1 MYCIED
7 EESTIDNYYTNNKAI
22 RKDKEYLI
30 DLLKIIRDDNIKMKK
45 VLELKYY
52 YLSRTYSIIQCSVI
66 ILSTFS
72 AFVQGIEQLTEIVR
86 LKPGTVSIITLIIS
100 TLISLLLS
108 IPLSIAKFFKISER
122 KESISNL
129 LENISHFNNK
139 VISNIKKIK
148 YWKVNIKVNN
158 NDNEDDNDNSEVNQW
173 NTFSSKIKDDIN
185 GFFEE
190 KLEIMNSYETLI
202 DTYERTKYDIQNL
215 EIKNKFTI
223 KEIKINK
230 RHKKDKYNIE
240 NNNFFYKRL
249 LKKICLCCI
258 HTYNCICC
266 IYCKDIED
274 DDFEISNKINDNL
287 RIEKNKFKEKGIF
300 KEVPLYKNEI
310 IKIENNNIDSE
321 EEITGSENV

>member
-7 EESTIDNYYTNNKAI
+7 EESKIDNYYTNNKAI

-30 DLLKIIRDDNIKMKK
+30 DLLKIIRDDNVKMKK

-52 YLSRTYSIIQCSVI
+52 YLSRKYSIIQCSVI
-66 ILSTFS
+66 VFSTFS
-72 AFVQGIEQLTEIVR
+72 AFIQGIEQLTEIVK

-100 TLISLLLS
+100 TLISLL
-108 IPLSIAKFFKISER
+108 LSIAKFFKISER

-139 VISNIKKIK
+139 VIANIKKIK
-148 YWKVNIKVNN
+148 YWKVNIEVNN
-158 NDNEDDNDNSEVNQW
+158 NENKEENNNKEINDW

-190 KLEIMNSYETLI
+190 KLEIMNGYESLI
-202 DTYERTKYDIQNL
+202 DTYERTKYDIQSL

-223 KEIKINK
+223 KEEKINK
-230 RHKKDKYNIE
+230 RFKKDYYNIKT
-240 NNNFFYKRL
+240 NNYYYKRL

-266 IYCKDIED
+266 MYCKDIDIED
-274 DDFEISNKINDNL
+274 EDFEISEKINENF
-287 RIEKNKFKEKGIF
+287 RTEKEKIKHKRIF
-300 KEVPLYKNEI
+300 KEVPILKNDI
-310 IKIENNNIDSE
+310 IKTDKYIDSE
-321 EEITGSENV
+321 EEITGPEDV

>member
-7 EESTIDNYYTNNKAI
+7 EESKIDNYYTNNKAI

-30 DLLKIIRDDNIKMKK
+30 DLLKIIRDDNVKMKK

-52 YLSRTYSIIQCSVI
+52 YLSRKYSIIQCSVI
-66 ILSTFS
+66 VFSTLS
-72 AFVQGIEQLTEIVR
+72 AFIQGIEQLTEIVK

-100 TLISLLLS
+100 TLISLL
-108 IPLSIAKFFKISER
+108 LSIAKFFKISER

-139 VISNIKKIK
+139 VIANIKKIK
-148 YWKVNIKVNN
+148 YWKVNIEVNN
-158 NDNEDDNDNSEVNQW
+158 NENKEENNNKEINDW

-190 KLEIMNSYETLI
+190 KLEIMNGYESLI
-202 DTYERTKYDIQNL
+202 DTYERTKYDIQSL

-223 KEIKINK
+223 KEEQIN
-230 RHKKDKYNIE
+230 RRFKKDYYNIKT
-240 NNNFFYKRL
+240 NNYYYKRL

-266 IYCKDIED
+266 MYCKDIDVED
-274 DDFEISNKINDNL
+274 EDFEISEKINENF
-287 RIEKNKFKEKGIF
+287 RIEKEKIKQKRIF
-300 KEVPLYKNEI
+300 KETPILKNDI
-310 IKIENNNIDSE
+310 IKTDKYIDSE
-321 EEITGSENV
+321 EEITGPEDV